1 MAEFDVKLL
10 RVFDEVY
17 KTRSVSRAAEHLG
30 LAQPSVSIAL
40 AKLRRHFKDPLFVRT
55 SSGMEATPHAGA
67 LVGPV
72 REALRLLAM
81 TLGQQAAFDPAQSDR
96 TFRIAMTDISQS
108 VLLPTLLNHLATAA
122 PSIRIDVVEITAD
135 TSRMLESGDAD
146 LAIGFMPQIEAGFY
160 QQKLFGQRL
169 VCICRQDHPRI
180 RGRLTARQFGAEAHV
195 AVAASGTGHWT
206 VEKALQ
212 ERRIERRVAL
222 RLPNFLGLGRIVAR
236 TDLLAT
242 VPSLLAETL
251 ATQDPVRVHAL
262 PVEMPAYAVKQHWH
276 ERYHHDPGHGW
287 LRGEVFKLFRDAA

>member
-40 AKLRRHFKDPLFVRT
+40 AKLRRHFNDPLFVRT
-55 SSGMEATPHAGA
+55 GSGMEATPHAGA

-72 REALRLLAM
+72 REALRLLET
-81 TLGQQAAFDPAQSDR
+81 TLGQQAAFEPAKSDR

-108 VLLPTLLNHLATAA
+108 VLLPTLLNHLKTVA
-122 PSIRIDVVEITAD
+122 PSIRIHVVEITAE
-135 TSRMLESGDAD
+135 TPRMLESGDAD

-169 VCICRQDHPRI
+169 VCICSKDHPRI
-180 RGRLTARQFGAEAHV
+180 QGRITARQFAAEAHV
-195 AVAASGTGHWT
+195 AIAASGTGHWT

-212 ERRIERRVAL
+212 QRRIERRVAL
-222 RLPNFLGLGRIVAR
+222 RLPSFLGLGRIVAR
-236 TDLLAT
+236 TDLVAT
-242 VPSLLAETL
+242 VPGLLADTL
-251 ATQDPVRVHAL
+251 STQDPIQVLPL

-276 ERYHHDPGHGW
+276 ERYHHDPGHAW
-287 LRGEVFKLFRDAA
+287 LRREVATLFRD

>member
-17 KTRSVSRAAEHLG
+17 KTRSVSRAAERLG
-30 LAQPSVSIAL
+30 VAQPSVSIAL
-40 AKLRRHFKDPLFVRT
+40 GKLRRHFKDPLFVRT
-55 SSGMEATPHAGA
+55 SSGMEATPHAGG

-72 REALRLLAM
+72 REALRLLEM
-81 TLGQQAAFDPAQSDR
+81 TLGRQAAFEPARSDR
-96 TFRIAMTDISQS
+96 AFRIAMTDISQS
-108 VLLPTLLNHLATAA
+108 VLLPTLLNHLRTAA
-122 PSIRIDVVEITAD
+122 PSIRIDVLEITGE
-135 TSRMLESGDAD
+135 TPRMLESGDAD

-160 QQKLFGQRL
+160 QQKLFAQHL
-169 VCICRQDHPRI
+169 VCICRRDHPRI
-180 RGRLTARQFGAEAHV
+180 KGRLDRRQFAAEAHV

-206 VEKALQ
+206 VEKVLLD
-212 ERRIERRVAL
+212 RRIERRVAL

-251 ATQDPVRVHAL
+251 ATQDRIQILAL
-262 PVEMPAYAVKQHWH
+262 PVEVPEYAVKQHWH

-287 LRGEVFKLFRDAA
+287 LRREVATLFRD

>member
-72 REALRLLAM
+72 REALRLLEM
-81 TLGQQAAFDPAQSDR
+81 TLGQQAAFDPARSDR

-108 VLLPTLLNHLATAA
+108 VLLPTLLNHLKTAA
-122 PSIRIDVVEITAD
+122 PSIRIDVLEITAH
-135 TSRMLESGDAD
+135 TPRSLEAGDAD

-160 QQKLFGQRL
+160 QQKLFAQRL
-169 VCICRQDHPRI
+169 VCICRKDHPRI
-180 RGRLTARQFGAEAHV
+180 RGKLDRRQFAAEAHV

-212 ERRIERRVAL
+212 DRRIERRVAL

-236 TDLLAT
+236 TDLVAT

-251 ATQDPVRVHAL
+251 ATQDPIQVLAL

-276 ERYHHDPGHGW
+276 ERYHHDPGHAW
-287 LRGEVFKLFRDAA
+287 LRREVATLFRD